1 MIPSLTLMPTDS
13 ERRLIDKLR
22 MVRSDY
28 EQETRLHRFWIDSY
42 TGGGGFRNGRV
53 PVPSAPFW
61 GRDAY
66 EYSDWSTYYGDYGVQ
81 NWSYLEAHR
90 NEDTRD
96 YNDRVCSSVYPNPI
110 EPIVD
115 LTNAFLTAEDATREN
130 LPGLLSTWMNNVN
143 GLGMHM
149 RGLIKEGLRRA
160 QVVGRV
166 FAIVAPPADPGKN
179 MAEAKRLGASPRV
192 LLLWPHQIYDYDVG
206 EDGSLTGIKFGTYQ
220 ELPRKSMLDPKQTK
234 ERITI
239 WTKDSW
245 EFWDVLLGGDT
256 GMGGQ
261 YQDRII
267 DHGEGP
273 NELGEVPCTV
283 LCWKTPM
290 ADNRSI
296 AGLPQ
301 ICTIATLARAL
312 YNRLSELDDHLRKAN
327 FAQLVIP
334 GTAEDIETQTIHV
347 GASNALI
354 EDGES
359 KGITRYI
366 SPPMEIAEVY
376 EYRINAILDDIYRNA
391 LIDRGER
398 KVAEKAEAMRMRF
411 VQTNNILAEVAER
424 IDAWEMSIFR
434 LVGKILRLPDGA
446 LAQGMVRR
454 KREYQA
460 AALDQQIDNTLKSLQ
475 MPVGPRGAASLIK
488 RTYRALNPDLPTA
501 EYAGIDKEID
511 VLAEKKFPMPVQ
523 VAAGV
528 TPKDDVQRLSTVGVE
543 KEEQQYIQTWRADV
557 PGAPGS

>member
-1 MIPSLTLMPTDS
+1 MPTES
-13 ERRLIDKLR
+13 ERKLIDKLR
-22 MVRSDY
+22 AVRSDY
-28 EQETRLHRFWIDSY
+28 QQETRLHRFWVDSY

-115 LTNAFLTAEDATREN
+115 LTNAFLTSEDATREN
-130 LPGLLSTWMNNVN
+130 LPDVLGKWMSNVN

-149 RGLIKEGLRRA
+149 RGLIKEALRRA

-166 FAIVAPPADPGKN
+166 FGVVNPPEAPGKN
-179 MAEAKRLGASPRV
+179 MAEAKRLGVKAEPRV
-192 LLLWPHQIYDYDVG
+192 ILLWPSQVYDYDV
-206 EDGSLTGIKFGTYQ
+206 DGDGNLVGFKYSVYQ
-220 ELPRKSMLDPKQTK
+220 EMPRKSMLEQKQTK

-239 WTKDSW
+239 WTRDTW
-245 EFWDVLLGGDT
+245 AWWDIVLGGDT

-261 YQDRII
+261 YQDQIV
-267 DHGEGP
+267 DHDEGV
-273 NELGEVPCTV
+273 NELGEIPVSV

-290 ADNRSI
+290 SDNRSI

-312 YNRLSELDDHLRKAN
+312 YNRLSELDDHLRKSN
-327 FAQLVIP
+327 FAQLVVP
-334 GTAEDIETQTIHV
+334 GTQDDIDTGTMHV
-347 GASNALI
+347 GPSNALI
-354 EDGES
+354 EDEDS
-359 KGITRYI
+359 KGISRYI
-366 SPPMEIAEVY
+366 SPPPHIAEAY
-376 EYRINAILDDIYRNA
+376 EYRINTLLDDIYRNA

-424 IDAWEMSIFR
+424 MDAWEMSVYR
-434 LVGKILRLPDGA
+434 LVAMIKRLPDAA

-460 AALDQQIDNTLKSLQ
+460 AALDQQIENVIKTCDKLAI
-475 MPVGPRGAASLIK
+475 GPRGAASLIK

-501 EYAGIDKEID
+501 EYDGIDKEID
-511 VLAEKKFPMPVQ
+511 VLAAKKYPMPVQ
-523 VAAGV
+523 IPPGV

-557 PGAPGS
+557 PGAPGQ